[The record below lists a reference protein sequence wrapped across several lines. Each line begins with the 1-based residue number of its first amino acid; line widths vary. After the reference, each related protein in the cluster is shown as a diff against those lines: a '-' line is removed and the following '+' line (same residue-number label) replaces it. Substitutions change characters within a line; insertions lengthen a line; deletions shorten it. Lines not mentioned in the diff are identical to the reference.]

1 MLGNKGLSATAS
13 SRREREAESRPKP
26 QCHHQRQPEPEPK
39 GEADLD
45 AEPLEIE
52 PLQVDIPDDRIM
64 MKIFNK
70 RSMRMKSCRR
80 LNLRQRMRRRL

>member
-1 MLGNKGLSATAS
+1 VLGNNGLSATTS
-13 SRREREAESRPKP
+13 SRRERGAKSQPKP
-26 QCHHQRQPEPEPK
+26 QHHRQSQPEPEPK
-39 GEADLD
+39 AEADLD
-45 AEPLEIE
+45 VEPLEIE